1 MSKIKT
7 TFICNDC
14 GANFAKWQ
22 GQCTSCKNWNSI
34 SEEVILKPKNNSS
47 NFAKWQ
53 GQCTSCKNWN
63 SISEEV
69 ILKPKNNSWE
79 KNSVV
84 NIKDSTP
91 QKISNII
98 YKEEDR
104 LVTLDTE
111 FNRVLGGGIVPGSLI
126 LLGGEPGIGKST
138 LLLQVAIKLP
148 YKTLYIS
155 GEESQSQI
163 KMRANRMNH
172 ESEDCYILTEISLEN
187 IFKQIEKIKPQ
198 ILIVDS
204 IQTLKT
210 DLIDSAP
217 GSVSQIK
224 TCTSE
229 LINFAK
235 KTSTPV
241 IIIGHI
247 TKDGNI
253 AGPKILEHMVDTVLQ
268 FEGDRNHVYR
278 ILRVN
283 KNRFGSTNE
292 IGVYEMNVKGLKEI
306 TNPSEILISKKNQE
320 LSGNAISATIEG
332 MRPFMIEV
340 QALVSTAVYGT
351 PQRSSTGYNSKRLNM
366 LLAVLE
372 KRVGFRL
379 ASKDVFL
386 NITGGISV
394 DDTALDLAVVAAIIS
409 SNEDLI
415 LNEKY
420 CFAAEVG
427 LSGEIRPVQRLEQ
440 RITEAEKLGFSA
452 IFISKFS
459 KLNISPKSIK
469 IIYLSKIED
478 LINNLN

>member
-14 GANFAKWQ
+14 GA
-22 GQCTSCKNWNSI
+22 
-34 SEEVILKPKNNSS
+34 

-138 LLLQVAIKLP
+138 SLLQVAIKLP